1 MKRYVPTAL
10 LMALIAW
17 VIVQANLGER
27 HPWLEAFLRLPA
39 ADKFGHFMIYGLLAA
54 CLDAALRWRTLQ
66 LTSGW
71 QLPWA
76 AVLVLAFSFAEEA
89 SQLFTSTRSPDVLD
103 LLANLLGV
111 GVFCLLGRWVAKRRR
126 WTAGR

>member
-27 HPWLEAFLRLPA
+27 HPWLDAFLRLPA

-76 AVLVLAFSFAEEA
+76 AVLVLAFSLMEEA
-89 SQLFTSTRSPDVLD
+89 SQLFTTTRSPDLLD
-103 LLANLLGV
+103 VLANLLGV
-111 GVFCLLGRWVAKRRR
+111 SAFSLLGRKLARRQESLR
-126 WTAGR
+126 D

>member
-66 LTSGW
+66 LASGW

-76 AVLVLAFSFAEEA
+76 AVLVLAFSLMEEA
-89 SQLFTSTRSPDVLD
+89 SQLFTATRSPDLLD
-103 LLANLLGV
+103 VLANLLGV
-111 GVFCLLGRWVAKRRR
+111 SAFSLLGRKLARRQGWLR
-126 WTAGR
+126 N

>member
-27 HPWLEAFLRLPA
+27 HPWLDAFLRLPA
-39 ADKFGHFMIYGLLAA
+39 ADKLGHFMLYGLLAA

-66 LTSGW
+66 LASGW

-76 AVLVLAFSFAEEA
+76 AVLVLAFSLMEEA
-89 SQLFTSTRSPDVLD
+89 SQLFTVTRSPDLLD
-103 LLANLLGV
+103 VLANVLGV
-111 GVFCLLGRWVAKRRR
+111 SVFSLLGRKLARRQGWLR
-126 WTAGR
+126 G